1 MEKRRFPRF
10 FKDLKAYFPGD
21 PQEYQVTNVS
31 YKGLFISTTKNF
43 PKDKKLIFL
52 ELELPDIGK
61 IPLYGYIVHY
71 GTPEEQG
78 IGIEIIEIE
87 QNLAPVWGIF
97 IRALQFLQ
105 EAKDEYE
112 RIKRQNTKN

>member
-1 MEKRRFPRF
+1 MMKKRRFPRF
-10 FKDLKAYFPGD
+10 FKNLKAYFPGD

-31 YKGLFISTTKNF
+31 WKGLFVSTTKSF

-61 IPLYGYIVHY
+61 IPIYGYIVHY

-78 IGIEIIEIE
+78 Y
-87 QNLAPVWGIF
+87 
-97 IRALQFLQ
+97 ALKLSKLGKISLLSG
-105 EAKDEYE
+105 ESL
-112 RIKRQNTKN
+112 